1 MKLHEVSTRPITE
14 NNSLERAKEIE
25 GLYRDANDAWNKGNR
40 LSKNK
45 QIHDTRWR
53 MRNDPALKRQ
63 QGIQEA
69 DKPMYNELSDDDLK
83 TIANNMGVPFAVL
96 KRRGQEESGLRH
108 YDDDGNVTLGDKDL
122 DNKAYGAFQIRQTAL
137 DEINERFGLDLTIDQ
152 IKNDPTANAYA
163 GAAYMRILH
172 DSYYSKT
179 PHAKNKVDPW
189 EYTQQAYKFGPNSV
203 PDSAFAP
210 PVTPTQTSVQTS
222 TPAPKPKPG
231 DQLTAKDM
239 DTIANQ
245 PPVYKP
251 IDPPKSAAKPTSK
264 WYTGKEWWYPDF
276 KGDKAAEKNF
286 QQSLDTMG
294 QSASN
299 LGQMSKDMMTGKLS
313 PYDAFDVGNMPGKID
328 KATGT
333 SIGSTIAGT
342 AKNISQGNVN
352 KDSWVYKNIVEP
364 IVGKDHTPTHIY
376 NKETG
381 KLEPKK

>member
-1 MKLHEVSTRPITE
+1 MTI
-14 NNSLERAKEIE
+14 N
-25 GLYRDANDAWNKGNR
+25 
-40 LSKNK
+40 
-45 QIHDTRWR
+45 
-53 MRNDPALKRQ
+53 
-63 QGIQEA
+63 EA
-69 DKPMYNELSDDDLK
+69 EPKYQSLSDDDLK
-83 TIANNMGVPFAVL
+83 TIAKNMGVPFAVL

-108 YDDDGNVTLGDKDL
+108 FDDDGNVTLGDKDL
-122 DNKAYGAFQIRQTAL
+122 ENKAYGAFQVRQTAL
-137 DEINERFGLDLTIDQ
+137 DEINEKFGLNLTIDQ
-152 IKNDPTANAYA
+152 IKNDPITNAYA

-172 DSYYSKT
+172 DTYYSKT

-189 EYTQQAYKFGPNSV
+189 EYTQQAYKYGPDSV

-210 PVTPTQTSVQTS
+210 PITPTQTSV
-222 TPAPKPKPG
+222 PVPKSKPG

-239 DTIANQ
+239 DAIANQ
-245 PPVYKP
+245 PPAYKP

-276 KGDKAAEKNF
+276 KGDKAAEQNF
-286 QQSLDTMG
+286 QQSLDRMG

-299 LGQMSKDMMTGKLS
+299 LGQMSKDMATGKLS
-313 PYDAFDVGNMPGKID
+313 PSDAFGTKELPGKID

-364 IVGKDHTPTHIY
+364 IVGKDTTPTHMLD
-376 NKETG
+376 KDG
-381 KLEPKK
+381 KLVPYKKQQHEIK

>member
-1 MKLHEVSTRPITE
+1 MKLHEVGARPITE

-45 QIHDTRWR
+45 QIHDQRWR
-53 MRNDPALKRQ
+53 LRNDPELKRQ

-83 TIANNMGVPFAVL
+83 TIAKNMGVPFAVL
-96 KRRGQEESGLRH
+96 KRRAQEESGSRH

-122 DNKAYGAFQIRQTAL
+122 DNKAYGMFQIRQPAL
-137 DEINERFGLDLTIDQ
+137 DEINKQFGLNLTIDQ

-172 DSYYSKT
+172 DTYYAKT

-189 EYTQQAYKFGPNSV
+189 EYTQQAFKYGPDNV

-210 PVTPTQTSVQTS
+210 SVTPTQTSV
-222 TPAPKPKPG
+222 PVPKPKPG
-231 DQLTAKDM
+231 DELTAKDM
-239 DTIANQ
+239 DAIANKPQ
-245 PPVYKP
+245 TYKP

-264 WYTGKEWWYPDF
+264 WYTGDEWWYPDF

-286 QQSLDTMG
+286 QQSLDAMG

-299 LGQMSKDMMTGKLS
+299 LGQMSKDMISGKLS
-313 PYDAFDVGNMPGKID
+313 PYDAFDVGGMPGKID

-364 IVGKDHTPTHIY
+364 IVGKDTTPTHIY

-381 KLEPKK
+381 KLEPYKK

>member
-1 MKLHEVSTRPITE
+1 MRREKKMKLHEVGGRRI
-14 NNSLERAKEIE
+14 K
-25 GLYRDANDAWNKGNR
+25 
-40 LSKNK
+40 
-45 QIHDTRWR
+45 
-53 MRNDPALKRQ
+53 
-63 QGIQEA
+63 EA

-83 TIANNMGVPFAVL
+83 TIAKNMGVPFAVL

-108 YDDDGNVTLGDKDL
+108 FDDDGNVTLGDKDL
-122 DNKAYGAFQIRQTAL
+122 ENKAYGAFQVRQTAL
-137 DEINERFGLDLTIDQ
+137 DEINEKFGLDLTIDQ

-172 DSYYSKT
+172 DTYYSKT

-189 EYTQQAYKFGPNSV
+189 EYTQQAYKYGPNSV

-210 PVTPTQTSVQTS
+210 PVTPTQTSV
-222 TPAPKPKPG
+222 PVPKPKPG
-231 DQLTAKDM
+231 DELTAKDM
-239 DTIANQ
+239 DAIANKPAYQ
-245 PPVYKP
+245 P
-251 IDPPKSAAKPTSK
+251 IDPPKSAAKPTSN

-276 KGDKAAEKNF
+276 KGDKAAEKSF
-286 QQSLDTMG
+286 QQNLDNMG

-299 LGQMSKDMMTGKLS
+299 LGQITKDMISGKLS
-313 PYDAFDVGNMPGKID
+313 PYDAFDIGGMPGKID

-364 IVGKDHTPTHIY
+364 IVGKDTTPTHNY

-381 KLEPKK
+381 KLEPRK

>member
-239 DTIANQ
+239 DTI
-245 PPVYKP
+245 
-251 IDPPKSAAKPTSK
+251 
-264 WYTGKEWWYPDF
+264 
-276 KGDKAAEKNF
+276 
-286 QQSLDTMG
+286 G